1 MKIKNTIL
9 VGLLAACF
17 PVAVQAQNVENHEE
31 YQVSCQ
37 ASEECSDLNGLTVNY
52 QQQSETEKQL
62 AQRTR
67 TLPRRTR
74 RGGSDFKKLYLGG
87 TLGVF
92 SPEELD
98 DGLNIDPGT
107 GVGGSLHVGY
117 KFSKFLGGDIELLIF
132 GGEAEVPG
140 TDFFDDSVYASV
152 GLFANPR
159 FTYSFNQ
166 DNVNK
171 SLYVFLSPGVGI
183 NAVAFGGDIE
193 DDLDDSDTDT
203 SGAGLALQAKAG
215 VGLPLSE
222 TLDVFGQARY
232 LKTFNI
238 YTESDDDLLDDQDFD
253 SLGFELGLNLKF

>member
-1 MKIKNTIL
+1 MKIKNAIF

-17 PVAVQAQNVENHEE
+17 PAAVQAQNMENYGE
-31 YQVSCQ
+31 YQKSN
-37 ASEECSDLNGLTVNY
+37 DLTVNY
-52 QQQSETEKQL
+52 EQQSETEDQL

-67 TLPRRTR
+67 TRPRRTR
-74 RGGSDFKKLYLGG
+74 RGSSDFKKLYLGG

-92 SPEELD
+92 APGELD

-117 KFSKFLGGDIELLIF
+117 KFSKFIGADLELLIF
-132 GGEAEVPG
+132 GGGAEVPD
-140 TDFFDDSVYASV
+140 TEAFDDSSYASV

-166 DNVNK
+166 DNINN
-171 SLYVFLSPGVGI
+171 SLYVFVSPGIGI
-183 NAVAFGGDIE
+183 NAVGFGGDIE
-193 DDLDDSDTDT
+193 DDLDDSDIDT

-215 VGLPLSE
+215 VGYPLSE
-222 TLDVFGQARY
+222 SLDIFGQARY

-238 YTESDDDLLDDQDFD
+238 YTESDDDLVDDQDFD
-253 SLGFELGLNLKF
+253 SLGFELGLNLKL